1 MVLAVLGLNH
11 KTVSVDIRE
20 KFSISEESAREGLL
34 HLSEQEGIKEA
45 VVLSTCNRT
54 EIYAV
59 LKDEGDKEELY
70 HFFLT
75 LSGNSKAEK
84 EYFFFY
90 TGTECIRHL
99 FRVVSGLD
107 SMVLGESQILN
118 QIKTAYTGALALHA
132 TRTILNTLFHRAIT
146 TGKRV
151 RTETRISTSAVS
163 VSYAAV
169 KMAEKILDSLEG
181 KKALVFG
188 AGDAAELLVK
198 HLQGRGLREVIV
210 TNRHPKRAE
219 ELARKFD
226 GTTLPFH
233 EAVASAE
240 DVDVFITATGAT
252 QYIVKAWDVRNL
264 MMKRNNKPLVVIDI
278 AVPCDVDP
286 EVGNIKNVTLCNIDA
301 LQEIVENNIKFREA
315 EAERAAII
323 IEEEIKSI
331 LDRFIYL
338 GTRPVMVSLSEK
350 AEQIRQREL
359 RRAMGKLPDLKE
371 EERRVIE
378 HMTHMLVR
386 KMLRDKVRVYASVMH
401 ITEDKNELAAQYQ
414 QLQQM
419 GFTAAKIFCNGPTS
433 SPDGKGEFFSS
444 RIEREVEKVRVCRE
458 AVGPDF
464 DFILEVHRGMT
475 LPEAVAFG
483 RAVEPYRPM
492 ILEDPVPPDN
502 VDTMAEV
509 ASKIG
514 VPIAT
519 GERAIDLRECEVLMA
534 RHVCQYIRPDVC
546 AVGGITT
553 SKKIAALAEAHDVLV
568 IPHNPLGPVSTAA
581 CLQICASIPNLGIQ
595 ELPGFCL
602 NGAEDKMVKEPLRY
616 ENGCM
621 LIPDAPGI
629 GVELADDAE
638 ELYPARERGS
648 NAARRAFDGA
658 VKDW

>member
-1 MVLAVLGLNH
+1 
-11 KTVSVDIRE
+11 
-20 KFSISEESAREGLL
+20 
-34 HLSEQEGIKEA
+34 
-45 VVLSTCNRT
+45 
-54 EIYAV
+54 
-59 LKDEGDKEELY
+59 
-70 HFFLT
+70 
-75 LSGNSKAEK
+75 
-84 EYFFFY
+84 
-90 TGTECIRHL
+90 
-99 FRVVSGLD
+99 
-107 SMVLGESQILN
+107 
-118 QIKTAYTGALALHA
+118 
-132 TRTILNTLFHRAIT
+132 
-146 TGKRV
+146 
-151 RTETRISTSAVS
+151 
-163 VSYAAV
+163 
-169 KMAEKILDSLEG
+169 
-181 KKALVFG
+181 
-188 AGDAAELLVK
+188 
-198 HLQGRGLREVIV
+198 
-210 TNRHPKRAE
+210 
-219 ELARKFD
+219 
-226 GTTLPFH
+226 
-233 EAVASAE
+233 
-240 DVDVFITATGAT
+240 
-252 QYIVKAWDVRNL
+252 
-264 MMKRNNKPLVVIDI
+264 
-278 AVPCDVDP
+278 
-286 EVGNIKNVTLCNIDA
+286 
-301 LQEIVENNIKFREA
+301 
-315 EAERAAII
+315 
-323 IEEEIKSI
+323 
-331 LDRFIYL
+331 
-338 GTRPVMVSLSEK
+338 
-350 AEQIRQREL
+350 
-359 RRAMGKLPDLKE
+359 
-371 EERRVIE
+371 
-378 HMTHMLVR
+378 
-386 KMLRDKVRVYASVMH
+386 MH

-568 IPHNPLGPVSTAA
+568 ILHNPLGPVSTAA

-648 NAARRAFDGA
+648 TLPA
-658 VKDW
+658 VPLTVR